1 MDDVTR
7 RAMLWGAGAS
17 VAATGLIQ
25 EAAARTAAFGPDDP
39 YDLVVRGGEVLDP
52 SQNLRGRR
60 DIGIRNAAI
69 VAVEPEIPAA
79 RGTQVLDATGQLVL
93 PGLVDFHAHVLPGGG
108 IGLSGDELVPYT
120 GTTTYVS
127 AGDAG
132 AGSFSAFKHFG
143 IAQSRTRI
151 LAFLHISSIGLSGF
165 PIGEMLNIDHARVD
179 AAAKMLAEN
188 PDVLL
193 GIKVRESLDVVGSNG
208 LEPLKRA
215 IAAAERSGV
224 EGARVMCHIGNAPGN
239 LSELLDLL
247 RPGDVL
253 THAYSGAGNNTVV
266 NGKVL
271 DAAMAAKKRGV
282 LIDVGHGGGSF
293 DFTVCEAALQQG
305 FTPDIIS
312 SDVHAV
318 SVNTPG
324 KPFLPWVMS
333 KFLDSRHAAR
343 AGGDIGHGRAGQ
355 GDRQS
360 AQARHLADR
369 RTGRS
374 VPGRDRRRP
383 GGFRRYAPEPAQGPA
398 LHQAGADGEG
408 WAALR
413 PSLSAALRLAVTDRH
428 REATAVAN
436 SARAAARS

>member
-7 RAMLWGAGAS
+7 RTFLHGAGAS
-17 VAATGLIQ
+17 IAAAGFVQ
-25 EAAARTAAFGPDDP
+25 EAAARTAAFGPNDP

-52 SQNLRGRR
+52 GQGLRGRR
-60 DIGIRNAAI
+60 DIGIRNAMIA
-69 VAVEPEIPAA
+69 ALEPEIPPA
-79 RGTQVLDATGQLVL
+79 RGRQTLDAAGQLVL
-93 PGLVDFHAHVLPGGG
+93 PGLIDFHSHVMHAGG
-108 IGLSGDELVPYT
+108 IGLSGDELVPHS

-127 AGDAG
+127 AGDSG
-132 AGSFSAFKHFG
+132 VGGFPAFRQLV

-165 PIGEMLNIDHARVD
+165 PVGEMLNIDYARVD

-193 GIKVRESLDVVGSNG
+193 GIKVRETLQVVGQNG

-215 IAAAERSGV
+215 IAATERSGV
-224 EGARVMCHIGNAPGN
+224 EGARVMCHIGNAPGD
-239 LSELLDLL
+239 LSDLLDLL

-271 DAAMAAKKRGV
+271 DAALAAKRRGV

-293 DFTVCEAALQQG
+293 DYTVCEPALQQG

-312 SDVHAV
+312 SDIHAF

-333 KFLDSRHAAR
+333 KFLNLGVPLEQVVAMATINPAKAIGRVPKLGTLQVGAPADLSIVEIVEGAVDFVDTRQNRRKAERYIKPVHTVK
-343 AGGDIGHGRAGQ
+343 AGRPFGR
-355 GDRQS
+355 
-360 AQARHLADR
+360 
-369 RTGRS
+369 
-374 VPGRDRRRP
+374 P
-383 GGFRRYAPEPAQGPA
+383 YALP
-398 LHQAGADGEG
+398 
-408 WAALR
+408 
-413 PSLSAALRLAVTDRH
+413 
-428 REATAVAN
+428 
-436 SARAAARS
+436 